1 MFINLKDL
9 KANIGSPIKLTLNS
23 EPTYV
28 EKEWQGRTFN
38 VFNYSVL
45 LENVEH
51 ELSATDALK
60 RKLDELK
67 VGDDF
72 LLSWEEFTKEG
83 RLMNYWKVEKDDTTG
98 YQNLKQPVSNGA
110 ANGVNDFEQ
119 KLQESKAQ
127 QAVVKTN
134 KEYVS
139 PARNGMIF
147 NNTVKLYIA
156 NDMAWT
162 QDEFVSNYKRVE
174 SFLDSCENA
183 QETKP
188 FELPSG
194 EVKEKKVEPKVE
206 QPVNYTSDDLPF

>member
-28 EKEWQGRTFN
+28 EKEWQGRSFN
-38 VFNYSVL
+38 VFNYRVL

-72 LLSWEEFTKEG
+72 LLSWEEFTKDG
-83 RLMNYWKVEKDDTTG
+83 QLRNYWKVEKDDTTG
-98 YQNLKQPVSNGA
+98 YQNLKQPVSNGV
-110 ANGVNDFEQ
+110 ANGVNEFEQ
-119 KLQESKAQ
+119 KLQESKAE

-188 FELPSG
+188 FELP
-194 EVKEKKVEPKVE
+194 VEKPVQQKVAPSAT
-206 QPVNYTSDDLPF
+206 YTADDLPF

>member
-23 EPTYV
+23 EPVFV
-28 EKEWQGRTFN
+28 EKEWQGRSFN
-38 VFNYSVL
+38 VFNYRVL
-45 LENVEH
+45 FNGVEN
-51 ELSATDALK
+51 ELSATDSLK
-60 RKLDELK
+60 RKIDSELK

-72 LLSWEEFTKEG
+72 LLSWEEFTKDG
-83 RLMNYWKVEKDDTTG
+83 QMRNYWKVVKEDNSG
-98 YQNLKQPVSNGA
+98 YQNLKQPVSNGV
-110 ANGVNDFEQ
+110 ANGSVNEFEQ

-188 FELPSG
+188 VELP
-194 EVKEKKVEPKVE
+194 VEKPVQPKVA
-206 QPVNYTSDDLPF
+206 PSATYTADDLPF

>member
-23 EPTYV
+23 DPVFV
-28 EKEWQGRTFN
+28 EKEWQGRSFN
-38 VFNYSVL
+38 VFNYRVL
-45 LENVEH
+45 LNNTEH

-72 LLSWEEFTKEG
+72 LLSWEEFTKDG
-83 RLMNYWKVEKDDTTG
+83 QMRNYWKVVKEDNSG
-98 YQNLKQPVSNGA
+98 YQNLKQPVSNGV
-110 ANGVNDFEQ
+110 ANGVNEFEQ

-147 NNTVKLYIA
+147 NQTCEQFRYFKCT
-156 NDMAWT
+156 WT
-162 QDEFVSNYKRVE
+162 QEEFVDNFNRLSAY
-174 SFLDSCENA
+174 LDACENA
-183 QETKP
+183 PEKKP

-194 EVKEKKVEPKVE
+194 EKKVEPKVE
-206 QPVNYTSDDLPF
+206 QPATYNADDLPF

>member
-23 EPTYV
+23 DPVFV

-38 VFNYSVL
+38 VFNYRVL
-45 LENVEH
+45 LNNTEH

-98 YQNLKQPVSNGA
+98 YQNLKQPVSNG
-110 ANGVNDFEQ
+110 VNEFEQ

-188 FELPSG
+188 VELP
-194 EVKEKKVEPKVE
+194 VEKPVQQKVAPSAT
-206 QPVNYTSDDLPF
+206 YTADDLPF

>member
-9 KANIGSPIKLTLNS
+9 KANIGSPIKLTLHS
-23 EPTYV
+23 EPVFV
-28 EKEWQGRTFN
+28 EKEWQGRSFN
-38 VFNYSVL
+38 VFNYRVL
-45 LENVEH
+45 MNGNDS
-51 ELSATDALK
+51 ELSATDSLK
-60 RKLDELK
+60 RKIDSELK

-72 LLSWEEFTKEG
+72 LLSWEEFTKDG
-83 RLMNYWKVEKDDTTG
+83 QMRNYWKIQKLSNETQ
-98 YQNLKQPVSNGA
+98 YENIKQPVSNGV
-110 ANGVNDFEQ
+110 ANGVNEFEQ
-119 KLQESKAQ
+119 KLQESKAE

-147 NNTVKLYIA
+147 NNTIKLYIA

-188 FELPSG
+188 FELP
-194 EVKEKKVEPKVE
+194 VEKPVQPKVA
-206 QPVNYTSDDLPF
+206 PSATYTADDLPF

>member
-23 EPTYV
+23 DPVFV
-28 EKEWQGRTFN
+28 EKEWQGRSFN
-38 VFNYSVL
+38 VFNYRVL
-45 LENVEH
+45 LNNTEH

-72 LLSWEEFTKEG
+72 LLSWEEFTKDG
-83 RLMNYWKVEKDDTTG
+83 QMRNYWKVVKEDNTG
-98 YQNLKQPVSNGA
+98 YQNLKQPVSNGV
-110 ANGVNDFEQ
+110 ANGVNEFEQ
-119 KLQESKAQ
+119 KLQESKAE

-147 NNTVKLYIA
+147 NNTIKLYIA

-162 QDEFVSNYKRVE
+162 QDEFVSNFKRVE

-188 FELPSG
+188 FELP
-194 EVKEKKVEPKVE
+194 VEKPVQPKAEPS
-206 QPVNYTSDDLPF
+206 QTYSQDDLPF

>member
-23 EPTYV
+23 EPVFV

-38 VFNYSVL
+38 VFNYRVL
-45 LENVEH
+45 FNGVEN
-51 ELSATDALK
+51 ELSATDSLK
-60 RKLDELK
+60 RKIDSELK

-72 LLSWEEFTKEG
+72 LLSWEEFTKDG
-83 RLMNYWKVEKDDTTG
+83 QMRNYWKVVKEDNSG
-98 YQNLKQPVSNGA
+98 YQNLKQPVSNGV
-110 ANGVNDFEQ
+110 ANGVNEFEQ
-119 KLQESKAQ
+119 KLQENKAE

-147 NNTVKLYIA
+147 NNTIKLYIA

-188 FELPSG
+188 FELP
-194 EVKEKKVEPKVE
+194 VEKPVQPKAEPS
-206 QPVNYTSDDLPF
+206 QTYSQDDLPF

>member
-23 EPTYV
+23 DPVFV
-28 EKEWQGRTFN
+28 EKEWQGRSFN
-38 VFNYSVL
+38 VFNYRVL
-45 LENVEH
+45 LNNTEH

-72 LLSWEEFTKEG
+72 LLSWEEFTKDG
-83 RLMNYWKVEKDDTTG
+83 QLRNYWKVEKDDTTG
-98 YQNLKQPVSNGA
+98 YQNLKQPVSNGVA
-110 ANGVNDFEQ
+110 SGVNEFEQ

-188 FELPSG
+188 FELP
-194 EVKEKKVEPKVE
+194 VEKPVQPKVA
-206 QPVNYTSDDLPF
+206 PSATYTADDLPF

>member
-72 LLSWEEFTKEG
+72 LLSWEEFTKDG
-83 RLMNYWKVEKDDTTG
+83 QMRNYWKVVKEDNSG
-98 YQNLKQPVSNGA
+98 YQNLKKPASNGVSNG
-110 ANGVNDFEQ
+110 VNEFEK

-147 NNTVKLYIA
+147 NQTCEQFRYFKCT
-156 NDMAWT
+156 WT
-162 QDEFVSNYKRVE
+162 QEEFVDNFNRLSAY
-174 SFLDSCENA
+174 LDACED
-183 QETKP
+183 QKEKP

-194 EVKEKKVEPKVE
+194 EVKVEPKVE
-206 QPVNYTSDDLPF
+206 QPATYNADDLPF

>member
-23 EPTYV
+23 EPVFV
-28 EKEWQGRTFN
+28 EKEWQGRSFN
-38 VFNYSVL
+38 VFNYRVL
-45 LENVEH
+45 LNNTEH

-98 YQNLKQPVSNGA
+98 YQNLKQPVSNGV
-110 ANGVNDFEQ
+110 ANGVNEFEQ
-119 KLQESKAQ
+119 KLQESKAE

-147 NNTVKLYIA
+147 NNTIKLYIA

-183 QETKP
+183 QASKP
-188 FELPSG
+188 LEKPV
-194 EVKEKKVEPKVE
+194 EQKVKPKVQE
-206 QPVNYTSDDLPF
+206 SATYNADDLPF

>member
-23 EPTYV
+23 DPVFV

-38 VFNYSVL
+38 VFNYRVL
-45 LENVEH
+45 FNGVEN
-51 ELSATDALK
+51 ELSATDSLK
-60 RKLDELK
+60 RKIDSELK

-72 LLSWEEFTKEG
+72 LLSWEEFTKDG
-83 RLMNYWKVEKDDTTG
+83 QMRNYWKLQKLSNETQ
-98 YQNLKQPVSNGA
+98 YENIKQPVSNG
-110 ANGVNDFEQ
+110 VNEFDQ
-119 KLQESKAQ
+119 KLQESKAE

-147 NNTVKLYIA
+147 NNTIKLYIA

-188 FELPSG
+188 VELP
-194 EVKEKKVEPKVE
+194 VEKPVQPKAEPS
-206 QPVNYTSDDLPF
+206 QTYSQDDLPF

>member
-23 EPTYV
+23 DPVFV

-38 VFNYSVL
+38 VFNYRVL
-45 LENVEH
+45 LNNTEH

-67 VGDDF
+67 VGDAF
-72 LLSWEEFTKEG
+72 LLSWEEFTKDG
-83 RLMNYWKVEKDDTTG
+83 QMRNYWKVVKEDNSG
-98 YQNLKQPVSNGA
+98 YQNLKQPVSNG
-110 ANGVNDFEQ
+110 VNEFEQ

-188 FELPSG
+188 FELP
-194 EVKEKKVEPKVE
+194 VEKPVQPKVEPSAT
-206 QPVNYTSDDLPF
+206 YTADDLPF

>member
-23 EPTYV
+23 EPVFV
-28 EKEWQGRTFN
+28 EKEWQGRSFN
-38 VFNYSVL
+38 VFNYRVL
-45 LENVEH
+45 FNGVEN
-51 ELSATDALK
+51 ELSATDSLK
-60 RKLDELK
+60 RKIDSELK

-72 LLSWEEFTKEG
+72 LLSWEEFTKDNQL
-83 RLMNYWKVEKDDTTG
+83 RNYWKIVKDDTTG
-98 YQNLKQPVSNGA
+98 YQNLKQPVSNGT
-110 ANGVNDFEQ
+110 ANGVNEFEQ
-119 KLQESKAQ
+119 KLQESKAE

-147 NNTVKLYIA
+147 NNTIKLYIA

-188 FELPSG
+188 VELP
-194 EVKEKKVEPKVE
+194 VEKPVQPKAEPS
-206 QPVNYTSDDLPF
+206 QTYSQDDLPF

>member
-23 EPTYV
+23 EPVFV
-28 EKEWQGRTFN
+28 EKEWQGRSFN
-38 VFNYSVL
+38 VFNYRVL
-45 LENVEH
+45 LNNTEH

-60 RKLDELK
+60 RRLDELK

-72 LLSWEEFTKEG
+72 LLSWEEFTKDG
-83 RLMNYWKVEKDDTTG
+83 QLRNYWKVEKDDTTG
-98 YQNLKQPVSNGA
+98 YQTLKQPVSNGV
-110 ANGVNDFEQ
+110 ANGVNEFEQ

-147 NNTVKLYIA
+147 NNTIKLYIA

-188 FELPSG
+188 FELP
-194 EVKEKKVEPKVE
+194 VEKPVQPKVEPSAT
-206 QPVNYTSDDLPF
+206 YTADDLPF

>member
-23 EPTYV
+23 EPVFV

-38 VFNYSVL
+38 VFNYRVL
-45 LENVEH
+45 FNGVEN
-51 ELSATDALK
+51 ELSATDSLK
-60 RKLDELK
+60 RKIDSELK
-67 VGDDF
+67 LGDDF
-72 LLSWEEFTKEG
+72 LLSWEEFTKDG
-83 RLMNYWKVEKDDTTG
+83 QMRNYWKLQKLSNETQ
-98 YQNLKQPVSNGA
+98 YENIKQPVSNGV
-110 ANGVNDFEQ
+110 ANGSVNEFEQ
-119 KLQESKAQ
+119 KLQENKAE

-147 NNTVKLYIA
+147 NNTIKLYIA

-188 FELPSG
+188 FELP
-194 EVKEKKVEPKVE
+194 VEKPVQPKAEPS
-206 QPVNYTSDDLPF
+206 QTYSQDDLPF

>member
-23 EPTYV
+23 EPVFV
-28 EKEWQGRTFN
+28 EKEWQGRSFN
-38 VFNYSVL
+38 VFNYRVL
-45 LENVEH
+45 LNNTEH

-72 LLSWEEFTKEG
+72 LLSWEEFTKDGEM
-83 RLMNYWKVEKDDTTG
+83 RNYWKVVKEDNSG
-98 YQNLKQPVSNGA
+98 YQNLKQPVSNGV
-110 ANGVNDFEQ
+110 ANGVNEFEQ
-119 KLQESKAQ
+119 KLQENKAE

-147 NNTVKLYIA
+147 NNTIKLYIA

-188 FELPSG
+188 VELP
-194 EVKEKKVEPKVE
+194 VEKPVQPKVA
-206 QPVNYTSDDLPF
+206 PSATYTADDLPF

>member
-23 EPTYV
+23 EPVFV
-28 EKEWQGRTFN
+28 EKEWQGRSFN
-38 VFNYSVL
+38 VFNYRVL
-45 LENVEH
+45 LNNTEH

-72 LLSWEEFTKEG
+72 LLSWEEFTKDG
-83 RLMNYWKVEKDDTTG
+83 QLRNYWKVEKDDTTG
-98 YQNLKQPVSNGA
+98 YQNLKQPVSNGV
-110 ANGVNDFEQ
+110 ANGVNEFEQ

-188 FELPSG
+188 FELP
-194 EVKEKKVEPKVE
+194 VEKPVQPKVA
-206 QPVNYTSDDLPF
+206 PSATYTADDLPF

>member
-23 EPTYV
+23 DPVFV
-28 EKEWQGRTFN
+28 EKEWQGRSFN
-38 VFNYSVL
+38 VFNYRVL
-45 LENVEH
+45 LNNTEH

-98 YQNLKQPVSNGA
+98 YQNLKQPVSNG
-110 ANGVNDFEQ
+110 VNEFEQ

-147 NNTVKLYIA
+147 NNTIKLYIA

-188 FELPSG
+188 FELP
-194 EVKEKKVEPKVE
+194 VEKPIQPKAAPS
-206 QPVNYTSDDLPF
+206 QTYSQDDLPF

>member
-23 EPTYV
+23 EPVFV
-28 EKEWQGRTFN
+28 EKEWQGRSFN
-38 VFNYSVL
+38 VFNYRVL
-45 LENVEH
+45 LNNTEH

-72 LLSWEEFTKEG
+72 LLSWEEFTKDG
-83 RLMNYWKVEKDDTTG
+83 QLRNYWKVEKDDTTG
-98 YQNLKQPVSNGA
+98 YQNLKQPVSNG
-110 ANGVNDFEQ
+110 VNEFEQ
-119 KLQESKAQ
+119 KLQESKAE

-147 NNTVKLYIA
+147 NNTIKLYIA

-188 FELPSG
+188 FELP
-194 EVKEKKVEPKVE
+194 VEKPIQPKAAPS
-206 QPVNYTSDDLPF
+206 QTYSQDDLPF

>member
-23 EPTYV
+23 EPVFV

-38 VFNYSVL
+38 VFNYRVL
-45 LENVEH
+45 FNGVEN
-51 ELSATDALK
+51 ELSATDSLK
-60 RKLDELK
+60 RKIDSELK

-72 LLSWEEFTKEG
+72 LLSWEEFTKDG
-83 RLMNYWKVEKDDTTG
+83 RLMNYWKVVKEDNSG
-98 YQNLKQPVSNGA
+98 YQNLKQPVSNGV
-110 ANGVNDFEQ
+110 ANGVNEFDQ
-119 KLQESKAQ
+119 KLQESKAE

-147 NNTVKLYIA
+147 NNTIKLYIA

-188 FELPSG
+188 FELP
-194 EVKEKKVEPKVE
+194 VEKPVQQKVALS
-206 QPVNYTSDDLPF
+206 QTYSQDDLPF

>member
-23 EPTYV
+23 EPVFV

-38 VFNYSVL
+38 VFNYRVL
-45 LENVEH
+45 LNNTEH

-60 RKLDELK
+60 RRLDELNI
-67 VGDDF
+67 GDDF
-72 LLSWEEFTKEG
+72 LLSWEEFTKDG
-83 RLMNYWKVEKDDTTG
+83 QMRNYWKVVKEDNSG
-98 YQNLKQPVSNGA
+98 YQNLKQPVSNGV
-110 ANGVNDFEQ
+110 ANGVNEFEQ
-119 KLQESKAQ
+119 KLQENKAE

-147 NNTVKLYIA
+147 NNTIKLYIA

-188 FELPSG
+188 FELP
-194 EVKEKKVEPKVE
+194 VEKPVQPKAEPS
-206 QPVNYTSDDLPF
+206 QTYSQDDLPF

>member
-23 EPTYV
+23 DPVFV

-38 VFNYSVL
+38 VFNYRVL
-45 LENVEH
+45 LNNTEH

-60 RKLDELK
+60 RRLDELNI
-67 VGDDF
+67 GDDF
-72 LLSWEEFTKEG
+72 LLSWEEFTKDG
-83 RLMNYWKVEKDDTTG
+83 QMRNYWKVVKEDNSG
-98 YQNLKQPVSNGA
+98 YQNLKQPVSNGV
-110 ANGVNDFEQ
+110 ANGVNEFEQ
-119 KLQESKAQ
+119 KLQENKAE

-147 NNTVKLYIA
+147 NNTIKLYIA

-188 FELPSG
+188 VELP
-194 EVKEKKVEPKVE
+194 VEKPVQPKVA
-206 QPVNYTSDDLPF
+206 PSATYTADDLPF

>member
-23 EPTYV
+23 DPVFV

-38 VFNYSVL
+38 VFNYRVL
-45 LENVEH
+45 LNNTEH

-72 LLSWEEFTKEG
+72 LLSWEEFTKDG
-83 RLMNYWKVEKDDTTG
+83 QMRNYWKVEKDDTTG
-98 YQNLKQPVSNGA
+98 YQNLKQPVSNG
-110 ANGVNDFEQ
+110 VNEFEQ
-119 KLQESKAQ
+119 KLQESKAE

-188 FELPSG
+188 FELP
-194 EVKEKKVEPKVE
+194 VEKPVQPKVEPSAT
-206 QPVNYTSDDLPF
+206 YTADDLPF

>member
-23 EPTYV
+23 EPVFV
-28 EKEWQGRTFN
+28 EKGWQGRTFN
-38 VFNYSVL
+38 VFNYRVL
-45 LENVEH
+45 LNNTEH

-60 RKLDELK
+60 RKLDELNI
-67 VGDDF
+67 GDDF
-72 LLSWEEFTKEG
+72 LLSWEEFTKDG
-83 RLMNYWKVEKDDTTG
+83 QMRNYWKVVKEDNSG
-98 YQNLKQPVSNGA
+98 YQNLKQPVSNGV
-110 ANGVNDFEQ
+110 ANGSVNEFEQ
-119 KLQESKAQ
+119 KLQENKAE

-147 NNTVKLYIA
+147 NNTIKLYIA

-188 FELPSG
+188 FELP
-194 EVKEKKVEPKVE
+194 VEKPVQPKAEPS
-206 QPVNYTSDDLPF
+206 QTYSQDDLPF

>member
-23 EPTYV
+23 DPVFV

-38 VFNYSVL
+38 VFNYRVL
-45 LENVEH
+45 FNGVEN
-51 ELSATDALK
+51 ELSATDSLK
-60 RKLDELK
+60 RKIDSELK

-72 LLSWEEFTKEG
+72 LLSWEEFTKDG
-83 RLMNYWKVEKDDTTG
+83 QMRNYWKVVKEDNSG
-98 YQNLKQPVSNGA
+98 YQNLKQPVSNG
-110 ANGVNDFEQ
+110 VNEFEQ

-147 NNTVKLYIA
+147 NNTIKLYIA

-188 FELPSG
+188 FELP
-194 EVKEKKVEPKVE
+194 VEKPVQPKVEPSAT
-206 QPVNYTSDDLPF
+206 YTADDLPF

>member
-23 EPTYV
+23 EPVFV
-28 EKEWQGRTFN
+28 EKEWQGRSFN
-38 VFNYSVL
+38 VFNYRVL
-45 LENVEH
+45 LNNTEH

-98 YQNLKQPVSNGA
+98 YQNLKQPVSNGV
-110 ANGVNDFEQ
+110 ANGVNEFEQ
-119 KLQESKAQ
+119 KLQENKAE

-147 NNTVKLYIA
+147 NNTIKLYIA

-188 FELPSG
+188 FELP
-194 EVKEKKVEPKVE
+194 VEKPVQPKAEPS
-206 QPVNYTSDDLPF
+206 QTYSQDDLPF

>member
-23 EPTYV
+23 EPVFV
-28 EKEWQGRTFN
+28 EKEWQGRSFN
-38 VFNYSVL
+38 VFNYRVL
-45 LENVEH
+45 FNGVEN
-51 ELSATDALK
+51 ELSATDSLK
-60 RKLDELK
+60 RKIDSELK

-72 LLSWEEFTKEG
+72 LLSWEEFTKDNQL
-83 RLMNYWKVEKDDTTG
+83 RNYWKIVKDDTTG
-98 YQNLKQPVSNGA
+98 YQNLKQPVSNGV
-110 ANGVNDFEQ
+110 ANGVNEFEQ
-119 KLQESKAQ
+119 KLQESKAE

-188 FELPSG
+188 FELP
-194 EVKEKKVEPKVE
+194 VEKPVQPKVA
-206 QPVNYTSDDLPF
+206 PSATYTADDLPF

>member
-23 EPTYV
+23 DPVFV

-38 VFNYSVL
+38 VFNYRVL
-45 LENVEH
+45 MNGNDS

-60 RKLDELK
+60 RRLDELNI
-67 VGDDF
+67 GDDF
-72 LLSWEEFTKEG
+72 LLSWEEFTKDG
-83 RLMNYWKVEKDDTTG
+83 QMRNYWKVVKEDNSG
-98 YQNLKQPVSNGA
+98 YQNLKQPVSNGV
-110 ANGVNDFEQ
+110 ANGVNEFEQ

-147 NNTVKLYIA
+147 NNTIKLYIA

-188 FELPSG
+188 VELP
-194 EVKEKKVEPKVE
+194 VEKPVQQKVAPSAT
-206 QPVNYTSDDLPF
+206 YTADDLPF

>member
-23 EPTYV
+23 DPVFV

-38 VFNYSVL
+38 VFNYRVL
-45 LENVEH
+45 LNNTEH

-72 LLSWEEFTKEG
+72 LLSWEEFTKDG
-83 RLMNYWKVEKDDTTG
+83 QMRNYWKVVKEDNSG
-98 YQNLKQPVSNGA
+98 YQNLKQPVSNG
-110 ANGVNDFEQ
+110 VNEFEQ

-188 FELPSG
+188 FELP
-194 EVKEKKVEPKVE
+194 VEKPVQPKVEPSAT
-206 QPVNYTSDDLPF
+206 YTADDLPF

>member
-23 EPTYV
+23 EPVFV
-28 EKEWQGRTFN
+28 EKEWQGRSFN
-38 VFNYSVL
+38 VFNYRVL
-45 LENVEH
+45 LNNTEH

-72 LLSWEEFTKEG
+72 LLSWEEFTKDG
-83 RLMNYWKVEKDDTTG
+83 QLRNYWKVEKDDTTG
-98 YQNLKQPVSNGA
+98 YQNLKQPVSNGV
-110 ANGVNDFEQ
+110 ANGVNEFEQ
-119 KLQESKAQ
+119 KLQESKAE

-147 NNTVKLYIA
+147 NNTIKLYIA

-183 QETKP
+183 QASKLLEKP
-188 FELPSG
+188 VEQ
-194 EVKEKKVEPKVE
+194 KVEPKVQE
-206 QPVNYTSDDLPF
+206 SATYNADDLPF

>member
-23 EPTYV
+23 EPVFV
-28 EKEWQGRTFN
+28 EKEWQGRSFN
-38 VFNYSVL
+38 VFNYRVL
-45 LENVEH
+45 LNNTEH

-60 RKLDELK
+60 RRLDELNI
-67 VGDDF
+67 GDDF
-72 LLSWEEFTKEG
+72 LLSWEEFTKDG
-83 RLMNYWKVEKDDTTG
+83 QMRNYWKVVKEDNSG
-98 YQNLKQPVSNGA
+98 YQNLKQPVSNGV
-110 ANGVNDFEQ
+110 ANGVNEFEQ
-119 KLQESKAQ
+119 KLQENKAE

-147 NNTVKLYIA
+147 NNTIKLYIA

-188 FELPSG
+188 VELP
-194 EVKEKKVEPKVE
+194 VEKPVQPKVA
-206 QPVNYTSDDLPF
+206 PSATYTADDLPF

>member
-23 EPTYV
+23 EPVFV
-28 EKEWQGRTFN
+28 EKEWQGRSFN
-38 VFNYSVL
+38 VFNYRVL
-45 LENVEH
+45 LNNTEH

-60 RKLDELK
+60 RRLDELK

-72 LLSWEEFTKEG
+72 LLSWEEFTKDG
-83 RLMNYWKVEKDDTTG
+83 QMRNYWKVVKEDNSG
-98 YQNLKQPVSNGA
+98 YQNLKQPVSNGVV
-110 ANGVNDFEQ
+110 NGVNEFDQ

-188 FELPSG
+188 FELP
-194 EVKEKKVEPKVE
+194 VEKPIQPKAAPS
-206 QPVNYTSDDLPF
+206 QTYSQDDLPF

>member
-23 EPTYV
+23 DPVFV
-28 EKEWQGRTFN
+28 EKEWQGRSFN
-38 VFNYSVL
+38 VFNYRVL
-45 LENVEH
+45 LNNTEH

-72 LLSWEEFTKEG
+72 LLSWEEFTKDG
-83 RLMNYWKVEKDDTTG
+83 QMRNYWKVVKEDNSG
-98 YQNLKQPVSNGA
+98 YQNLKQPVSNG
-110 ANGVNDFEQ
+110 VNEFEQ

-147 NNTVKLYIA
+147 NNTIKLYIA

-188 FELPSG
+188 FELP
-194 EVKEKKVEPKVE
+194 VEKPVQQKAEPS
-206 QPVNYTSDDLPF
+206 QTYSQDDLPF

>member
-23 EPTYV
+23 EPVFV
-28 EKEWQGRTFN
+28 EKEWQGRSFN
-38 VFNYSVL
+38 VFNYRVL
-45 LENVEH
+45 LNNTEH

-60 RKLDELK
+60 RKLDELNI
-67 VGDDF
+67 GDDF
-72 LLSWEEFTKEG
+72 LLSWEEFTKDG
-83 RLMNYWKVEKDDTTG
+83 QMRNYWKVVKEDNSG
-98 YQNLKQPVSNGA
+98 YQNLKQPVSNGV
-110 ANGVNDFEQ
+110 ANGVNEFEQ
-119 KLQESKAQ
+119 KLQENKAE

-147 NNTVKLYIA
+147 NNTIKLYIA

-188 FELPSG
+188 VELP
-194 EVKEKKVEPKVE
+194 VEKPVQPKVA
-206 QPVNYTSDDLPF
+206 PSATYTADDLPF

>member
-23 EPTYV
+23 EPVFV
-28 EKEWQGRTFN
+28 EKEWQGRSFN
-38 VFNYSVL
+38 VFNYRVL
-45 LENVEH
+45 LNNTEH

-60 RKLDELK
+60 RRLDELNI
-67 VGDDF
+67 GDDF
-72 LLSWEEFTKEG
+72 LLSWEEFTKDG
-83 RLMNYWKVEKDDTTG
+83 QIRNYWKVVKEDNSG
-98 YQNLKQPVSNGA
+98 YQNLKQPVSNG
-110 ANGVNDFEQ
+110 VNEFEQ
-119 KLQESKAQ
+119 KLQENKAE
-127 QAVVKTN
+127 QAVVTTN
-134 KEYVS
+134 LQYYS

-147 NNTVKLYIA
+147 NNTIKLYIA

-188 FELPSG
+188 VELP
-194 EVKEKKVEPKVE
+194 VEKPVQPKVA
-206 QPVNYTSDDLPF
+206 PSATYTADDLPF